1 MRAANGSGTVACD
14 RDDPDRL
21 ARFQHT
27 QTTSSFLGAFQSGQA
42 SSIGLFYAVA
52 LPLLTLALI
61 GGMPIWIAYGVW
73 AASGVALT
81 ALGARILFSD
91 PMTRLTAIGIGLIG
105 IGSS

>member
-1 MRAANGSGTVACD
+1 
-14 RDDPDRL
+14 
-21 ARFQHT
+21 
-27 QTTSSFLGAFQSGQA
+27 
-42 SSIGLFYAVA
+42 
-52 LPLLTLALI
+52 
-61 GGMPIWIAYGVW
+61 MPIWIAYGVW